1 MLLKH
6 IIYHDIPCRFA
17 ETQEVK
23 RMNKNRTMTTMVSES
38 EADIIDEYVDA
49 GIYCSRSDA
58 IRIFIRHCIFVMESE
73 GIVIR

>member
-1 MLLKH
+1 
-6 IIYHDIPCRFA
+6 
-17 ETQEVK
+17 
-23 RMNKNRTMTTMVSES
+23 MNKNRTMTTMVSES

-58 IRIFIRHCIFVMESE
+58 IRIFIRHCLSLMENE